1 VVCLTDPTPCFPK
14 LNTMTDDTIR
24 LLELLQTRGAGNSLK
39 ELSKVVLQRL
49 MKFEVEGV
57 IELESLLA
65 R

>member
-1 VVCLTDPTPCFPK
+1 
-14 LNTMTDDTIR
+14 MTDDTIR

-57 IELESLLA
+57 IGRGRHERSD
-65 R
+65 